1 MPIGTWVITNLKR
14 IVIFTNLGTVWLG
27 VNLGKMKNGEEK
39 SEEKIIL
46 VVVWLRREKR
56 EDYNRV

>member
-1 MPIGTWVITNLKR
+1 M
-14 IVIFTNLGTVWLG
+14 G

-56 EDYNRV
+56 EDYNRTEPELRARGGGSTVGCMQ